1 MLSVID
7 THSVSWTFTQKTHF
21 RPFLFKCCGNTN
33 KATDQDVA
41 PNLMDRDDTEG
52 VASILIN

>member
-1 MLSVID
+1 MID
-7 THSVSWTFTQKTHF
+7 THSVSWTFPQKTHF
-21 RPFLFKCCGNTN
+21 RPFLLKCYGNTN
-33 KATDQDVA
+33 KATTDQDVA

>member
-1 MLSVID
+1 MID
-7 THSVSWTFTQKTHF
+7 THSVSWTFPQKTHF
-21 RPFLFKCCGNTN
+21 RPFLFKCYGNTN
-33 KATDQDVA
+33 KATTDQDVA